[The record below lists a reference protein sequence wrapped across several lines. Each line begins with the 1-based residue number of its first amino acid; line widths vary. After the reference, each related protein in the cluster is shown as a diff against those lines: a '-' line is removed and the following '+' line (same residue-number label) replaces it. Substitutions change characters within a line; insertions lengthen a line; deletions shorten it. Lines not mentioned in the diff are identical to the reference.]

1 MNTKKRKRMKLPNGF
16 GSVVLRTDGNRRRPW
31 SVKVT
36 INGRQKSIGDTATE
50 IEGLALLAEYHK
62 NPSLFAPTLITF
74 SEVFELMRAERFPK
88 LAKTTQ
94 VNYLSAYKHCHR
106 LYGKKFAEL
115 KIGDLQAVIRDTR
128 NAGAHY
134 GMQKKVRQILHHC
147 YTYAVK
153 YEIISPTADI
163 SQYIDIDQH
172 KVKYPKTPFNTRQIN
187 RVKNLG
193 DKWAMTVLMMI
204 YAGVRTSE
212 LLSILKNDVKLRQR
226 YFIVRESKTAAGRN
240 RAVPIS
246 KKTLPFFEFWMQQPG
261 KHLITNDDG
270 SLLTY
275 HQYRARFDAVMVAS
289 KCKHTPHECRHTC
302 ATMLDN
308 AGANETAI
316 KRILGHASQGVTK
329 RVYTHKSLHEL
340 KKAIDLI

>member
-1 MNTKKRKRMKLPNGF
+1 
-16 GSVVLRTDGNRRRPW
+16 
-31 SVKVT
+31 
-36 INGRQKSIGDTATE
+36 
-50 IEGLALLAEYHK
+50 
-62 NPSLFAPTLITF
+62 
-74 SEVFELMRAERFPK
+74 MRAERFPK

-128 NAGAHY
+128 DTGAHY
-134 GMQKKVRQILHHC
+134 AMQKKVRQVLHHM

-153 YEIISPTADI
+153 YEIIDPAANI

-172 KVKYPKTPFNTRQIN
+172 VVKYPKTPFNTRQIN
-187 RVKNLG
+187 RVKKLG

-212 LLSILKNDVKLRQR
+212 LLSVLKTDVKLRQR

-246 KKTLPFFEFWMQQPG
+246 KKTLSFFEFWLSQPG
-261 KHLITNDDG
+261 KYLITDDYG
-270 SLLTY
+270 NQLTY
-275 HQYRARFDAVMVAS
+275 HQYRTRFDAVMTAS
-289 KCKHTPHECRHTC
+289 RCKHTPHECRHTC

>member
-1 MNTKKRKRMKLPNGF
+1 M
-16 GSVVLRTDGNRRRPW
+16 
-31 SVKVT
+31 
-36 INGRQKSIGDTATE
+36 
-50 IEGLALLAEYHK
+50 
-62 NPSLFAPTLITF
+62 
-74 SEVFELMRAERFPK
+74 
-88 LAKTTQ
+88 
-94 VNYLSAYKHCHR
+94 
-106 LYGKKFAEL
+106 YGKKFAEL

-128 NAGAHY
+128 DTGAHY
-134 GMQKKVRQILHHC
+134 AMQKKVRQVLHHM

-153 YEIISPTADI
+153 YEIIDPAANI

-172 KVKYPKTPFNTRQIN
+172 VVKYPKTPFNTRQIN
-187 RVKNLG
+187 RVKKLG

-212 LLSILKNDVKLRQR
+212 LLSVVKTDVKLRQR

-246 KKTLPFFEFWMQQPG
+246 KKTIPYFEFWMQQPG
-261 KHLITNDDG
+261 KYLITTDEG
-270 SLLTY
+270 SQLTY
-275 HQYRARFDAVMVAS
+275 HQYRTRFDSVMAAS
-289 KCKHTPHECRHTC
+289 RCKHTPHECRHTC

-308 AGANETAI
+308 AGANDTAI

>member
-1 MNTKKRKRMKLPNGF
+1 M
-16 GSVVLRTDGNRRRPW
+16 
-31 SVKVT
+31 
-36 INGRQKSIGDTATE
+36 
-50 IEGLALLAEYHK
+50 Y
-62 NPSLFAPTLITF
+62 
-74 SEVFELMRAERFPK
+74 
-88 LAKTTQ
+88 
-94 VNYLSAYKHCHR
+94 
-106 LYGKKFAEL
+106 AEL

-134 GMQKKVRQILHHC
+134 AMQKKVRQILHHC
-147 YTYAVK
+147 YTYVVK

-187 RVKNLG
+187 RVKKLG
-193 DKWAMTVLMMI
+193 DKWAMAVLMMI

-212 LLSILKNDVKLRQR
+212 LLSVVKTDVKLRQR

>member
-74 SEVFELMRAERFPK
+74 SEVFELMKAEKFPK
-88 LAKTTQ
+88 LASTTQ
-94 VNYLSAYKHCHR
+94 INYLSAYKHCRR
-106 LYGKKFAEL
+106 LYNKKFAEL
-115 KIGDLQAVIRDTR
+115 KIGDLQSVIRDTSELG
-128 NAGAHY
+128 AGYA
-134 GMQKKVRQILHHC
+134 MQKKVRQILHHM

-153 YEIISPTADI
+153 YEIIDPTANI
-163 SQYIDIDQH
+163 SQYIEIDQH
-172 KVKYPKTPFNTRQIN
+172 VVKYPKTPFNTRQLN
-187 RVKNLG
+187 RVKKLG
-193 DKWAMTVLMMI
+193 DKWAMTVLIMV

-212 LLSILKNDVKLRQR
+212 LLSILKSDVKLRQR

-246 KKTLPFFEFWMQQPG
+246 KKTLPYFEFWLSQSG
-261 KHLITNDDG
+261 KHLISDDG
-270 SLLTY
+270 NKLTY
-275 HQYRARFDAVMVAS
+275 HQYRRYFDAVMTAS
-289 KCKHTPHECRHTC
+289 RCKHTPHECRHTC

>member
-50 IEGLALLAEYHK
+50 IEGLALLAECHK

-88 LAKTTQ
+88 LAKATQ
-94 VNYLSAYKHCHR
+94 VNYLPAYKHCHR

-128 NAGAHY
+128 DAGAHY
-134 GMQKKVRQILHHC
+134 AMQKKVRQVLHHM

-153 YEIISPTADI
+153 YEIIDPAANI

-172 KVKYPKTPFNTRQIN
+172 MVKYPKTPFNTRQIN
-187 RVKNLG
+187 RVKKLG

-212 LLSILKNDVKLRQR
+212 LLSVVKTDVKLRQR